1 VIPGVLSFVTAL
13 GVVVY
18 AASRQL
24 ELTAVVGIVGAL
36 GCLLLLFMLWRR
48 AEDVLAW
55 VILLLGLAYVLTI
68 VVHAH
73 GVDEAAPLVAAA
85 LLLCA
90 ELAVWSCG
98 EHARVRPERGVVV
111 ARAIAL
117 GALVVAGLGVSAL
130 VVALTAAPVGGSF
143 GWTALGAL
151 AAVAVVALTL
161 RLTR

>member
-1 VIPGVLSFVTAL
+1 MIPGALSLLTAL

-18 AASRQL
+18 AASRQI
-24 ELTAVVGIVGAL
+24 ELAAVVAIVGGL

-68 VVHAH
+68 LVHAH
-73 GVDEAAPLVAAA
+73 GVDEGAPLVAAA
-85 LLLCA
+85 LLLCS

-111 ARAIAL
+111 ARGVAL
-117 GALVVAGLGVSAL
+117 GGLVVAGLAVSAL
-130 VVALTAAPVGGSF
+130 VVALTAAPIGGGF
-143 GWTALGAL
+143 GWTALGAV

-161 RLTR
+161 RLAR

>member
-1 VIPGVLSFVTAL
+1 VIPGALSVVTAVA
-13 GVVVY
+13 VVVY
-18 AASRQL
+18 AASRQV
-24 ELTAVVGIVGAL
+24 ELAAVVAIVGAL

-55 VILLLGLAYVLTI
+55 VLLLLGLAYVLTI
-68 VVHAH
+68 LVHPH

-98 EHARVRPERGVVV
+98 EHVQVRPERGLVV
-111 ARAIAL
+111 ARAVAL
-117 GALVVAGLGVSAL
+117 GVLVAAGLAVSAL
-130 VVALTAAPVGGSF
+130 VVGLTAAPVGGGF
-143 GWTALGAL
+143 GWTLLGAL

-161 RLTR
+161 RLAR